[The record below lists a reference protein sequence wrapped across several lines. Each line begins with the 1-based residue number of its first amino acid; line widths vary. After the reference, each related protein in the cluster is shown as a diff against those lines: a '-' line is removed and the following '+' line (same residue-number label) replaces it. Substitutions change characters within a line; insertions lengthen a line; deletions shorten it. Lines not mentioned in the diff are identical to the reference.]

1 MSTLPTPPREA
12 ATPDGKLKRS
22 LGLWQLT
29 LLGVSTQLGSGWL
42 FAVLSAASAAGP
54 AAILSWIIG
63 AALFVIVSMP
73 WIELGTL
80 FPRSGGIVR
89 YPSLSHGALAGWVTG
104 WGYWVGTVC
113 LPAVE
118 AQAVLTYLG
127 GRFPHLGLVKAERG
141 ITMLAWPNGILSAFV
156 LLLGFF
162 ALNVFG
168 VRLLA
173 KVNTWVTLW
182 KIAIPTATFVL
193 LFAAFKSA
201 NLTVGGGFFAQ
212 GSGGMVHALATG
224 GIAFAYLGSRQ
235 VLDYGGEARNPRRDI
250 PLAVI
255 GSVLIPMVIYL
266 GLQIGFLG
274 ALDWADAG
282 VSVGDWTALTASD
295 WASSPLFSALGVAG
309 FGAFATVL
317 LIDAAVSPAANGWVT
332 LGSGARTSFA
342 FATEGYAPRVLDKVN
357 KHGVPWLSL
366 AVSLV
371 VSAVFLLPFP
381 SWYQLVSI
389 ISAGLVLSYL
399 MGSAIVPVLRR
410 TASEIPRAWRLPA
423 SGFWSAAGFA
433 AGLFIVYACGFA
445 SLVQLLIIT
454 FAGLAVYGAYS
465 APLHGWIAPTTGRWL
480 SAAFLGAWVWISIH
494 GGWFLSTN
502 GAPKSGSWSF
512 PVYAAAMVAAI
523 GLYLLAIRAYATAE
537 GRRQV
542 DGGVWLV
549 GTLLGLLV
557 LSYYGEF
564 GPLHH
569 APLPAPYDLLALLA
583 LSLACHVWAVRSGF
597 RTQQLDRAVAE
608 DYPGTHATLVED
620 PQPEKA

>member
-1 MSTLPTPPREA
+1 MSTPANPPQDA
-12 ATPDGKLKRS
+12 ASPDGQLKRS

-29 LLGVSTQLGSGWL
+29 LLGVSTQIGSGWL
-42 FAVLSAASAAGP
+42 FAVLSAASTAGP
-54 AAILSWIIG
+54 AAIISWIVG
-63 AALFVIVSMP
+63 AALFVIVSLS

-89 YPSLSHGALAGWVTG
+89 YPSLSHGAFAGWVTG
-104 WGYWVGTVC
+104 WGYWIGTVC

-127 GRFPHLGLVKAERG
+127 GRFPHLGLVRVTG
-141 ITMLAWPNGILSAFV
+141 GVTVLAWPDGILCAFA
-156 LLLGFF
+156 LLLVFF

-168 VRLLA
+168 VKLLA

-182 KIAIPTATFVL
+182 KVAIPATTFVL
-193 LFAAFKSA
+193 LFFAFKST
-201 NLTVGGGFFAQ
+201 NLTAGGGYFAQ
-212 GSGGMVHALATG
+212 GSSGMVHALATG

-274 ALDWADAG
+274 ALDWHDAG
-282 VSVGDWTALTASD
+282 ISTGDWSALTASH
-295 WASSPLFSALGVAG
+295 WASSPLFSALGAAG

-317 LIDAAVSPAANGWVT
+317 LVDAAVSPAANGWVT
-332 LGSGARTSFA
+332 LGSAARTSFA
-342 FATEGYAPRVLDKVN
+342 FATEGYAPRTLDRVN
-357 KHGVPWLSL
+357 RHGVPWISL
-366 AVSLV
+366 VVSLV
-371 VSAVFLLPFP
+371 ISAVFLLPFP

-410 TASEIPRAWRLPA
+410 TAPEIPRSWRLPL
-423 SGFWSAAGFA
+423 SGFWSPAGFA

-445 SLVQLLIIT
+445 PLVQLLT
-454 FAGLAVYGAYS
+454 VALAGLAVYGAYT
-465 APLHGWIAPTTGRWL
+465 APLNGWISPGAGRAL
-480 SAAFLGAWVWISIH
+480 SAVFLTAWLWISSN
-494 GGWFLSTN
+494 GGWFLNVSGT
-502 GAPKSGSWSF
+502 AERGSWSF

-523 GLYLLAIRAYATAE
+523 GLYLLGLRAAGTAE
-537 GRRQV
+537 GRRQL
-542 DGGVWLV
+542 DGGLWLV
-549 GTLLGLLV
+549 GTLLAILV

-564 GPLHH
+564 GPLEH
-569 APLPAPYDLLALLA
+569 PAVAGPYDLLVLLTV
-583 LSLACHVWAVRSGF
+583 SLACYAWAVRSGF
-597 RTQQLDRAVAE
+597 RTQQLDRAIAD
-608 DYPGTHATLVED
+608 DYPHTCGTLAE
-620 PQPEKA
+620 PQGERA